1 MGLAIG
7 AFNVHVPGALPP
19 QEDLCTIKDFV
30 RQYTATRLRENN
42 FNRLA
47 DSLTGFA
54 NAEPSLAYGILF
66 KKCFRLTEE
75 KREEFEDICNQL
87 NIDGHN
93 LEEMYHRIVIQIFS
107 DVINF
112 GRILAFTVFSAELV
126 VHCARQG
133 REDRAIEVASW
144 GTDIVTQRRLDQWVQ
159 DQGGW
164 DSVASQPIDDQYRS
178 EVIVIATTMVAVI
191 SIVAIATSVLIVKNS
206 T

>member
-1 MGLAIG
+1 MELAIG

-19 QEDLCTIKDFV
+19 QNDLYTIKDFI
-30 RQYTATRLRENN
+30 RQYTATRLRESN
-42 FNRLA
+42 FHRLA

-75 KREEFEDICNQL
+75 KQEEFVDTCNQL

-93 LEEMYHRIVIQIFS
+93 FKEVYHRIVVQIFS
-107 DVINF
+107 DVVNL

-126 VHCARQG
+126 VRCARQG
-133 REDRAIEVASW
+133 REDRAIEVASL
-144 GTDIVTQRRLDQWVQ
+144 GADIVTQRRLDQWVQ

-164 DSVASQPIDDQYRS
+164 DSVALGGHGTY
-178 EVIVIATTMVAVI
+178 E
-191 SIVAIATSVLIVKNS
+191 
-206 T
+206 